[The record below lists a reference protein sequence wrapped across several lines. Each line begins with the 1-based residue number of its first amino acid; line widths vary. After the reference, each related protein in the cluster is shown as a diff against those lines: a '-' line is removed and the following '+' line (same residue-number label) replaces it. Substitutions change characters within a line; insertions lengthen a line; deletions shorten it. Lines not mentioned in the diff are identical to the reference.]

1 MNRNNNFSVLPF
13 YRNIDEQ
20 DSRRNYAYGEK
31 YPLYTP
37 LGSVPPFQI
46 VRKHN
51 AATVTAATLF
61 RADRTMQA
69 DILASLRTAGLKVK
83 QYADYNYDIVVFP
96 SIGQMNITTEDG
108 MYYIR
113 LRMSDGMLYY
123 SDIFT
128 VSAITSG
135 CLMLQWWDRDDLVME
150 DGRIAYIDEN
160 DEVDFRNTLWLNT
173 QLGKPDYEFEEQG
186 ETRDGYF
193 FPEKMISEKVYKCNF
208 LAPEYLCDVM
218 RLIRLSDYVV
228 LVDQYGNTYR
238 CDTFLC
244 TPKWQEQ
251 GNLAN
256 VEVEFTCNTVV
267 KKIGKAYIDTVTDDD
282 FNIDFNNDFD
292 IMVEEN
298 DVVVE
303 ENE

>member
-1 MNRNNNFSVLPF
+1 MKLKILFGAILCMFWSGFFFLPVA
-13 YRNIDEQ
+13 
-20 DSRRNYAYGEK
+20 SCAYGPGLQMERYPQVIPSDQFPVLAAEK
-31 YPLYTP
+31 LEAV
-37 LGSVPPFQI
+37 L
-46 VRKHN
+46 
-51 AATVTAATLF
+51 
-61 RADRTMQA
+61 
-69 DILASLRTAGLKVK
+69 
-83 QYADYNYDIVVFP
+83 
-96 SIGQMNITTEDG
+96 
-108 MYYIR
+108 
-113 LRMSDGMLYY
+113 
-123 SDIFT
+123 
-128 VSAITSG
+128 
-135 CLMLQWWDRDDLVME
+135 
-150 DGRIAYIDEN
+150 
-160 DEVDFRNTLWLNT
+160 
-173 QLGKPDYEFEEQG
+173 EEQG

-218 RLIRLSDYVV
+218 RLIRLSDHVV

-267 KKIGKAYIDTVTDDD
+267 KKIGKQYVEPGTDDD

-298 DVVVE
+298 DVMVE

>member
-1 MNRNNNFSVLPF
+1 MNQSNNISILPF
-13 YRNIDEQ
+13 YRSIDEQ

-46 VRKHN
+46 VRRHN
-51 AATVTAATLF
+51 SATVTAATLF
-61 RADRTMQA
+61 RTDRTMQA
-69 DILASLRTAGLKVK
+69 DILASLQSAGLKVR

-96 SIGQMNITTEDG
+96 SLGQMNITTEEG

-113 LRMSDGMLYY
+113 LRMSDSTLYY

-135 CLMLQWWDRDDLVME
+135 CLMLQWWDMSDLIM
-150 DGRIAYIDEN
+150 DGGRIAYVNSI
-160 DEVDFRNTLWLNT
+160 DEVDYRNTLWLNT

-218 RLIRLSDYVV
+218 RLIRLSDNVV
-228 LVDQYGNTYR
+228 VVDQYGNNYR

-256 VEVEFTCNTVV
+256 VEVEFTCDTVV
-267 KKIGKAYIDTVTDDD
+267 KKIGRGYAVDDSAD
-282 FNIDFNNDFD
+282 FNNDFNNDFD
-292 IMVEEN
+292 
-298 DVVVE
+298 VVTV

>member
-1 MNRNNNFSVLPF
+1 MNQSNNISVLPF
-13 YRNIDEQ
+13 YKNVDEQ
-20 DSRRNYAYGEK
+20 DRFRNYAYGET

-46 VRKHN
+46 VRNHN
-51 AATVTAATLF
+51 AATVTAAHLF
-61 RADRTMQA
+61 RADRTLQA
-69 DILASLRTAGLKVK
+69 DILAQMRTSGLKVK
-83 QYADYNYDIVVFP
+83 QYAEYKYDIVVFP
-96 SIGQMNITTEDG
+96 SLGLMNITVEEG

-113 LRMSDGMLYY
+113 LRMSDGTLYY
-123 SDIFT
+123 SDIFV
-128 VSAITSG
+128 VSSITNG
-135 CLMLQWWDRDDLVME
+135 CLMLQWWDVEDLIM
-150 DGRIAYIDEN
+150 DNGRIAYVDEN
-160 DEVDFRNTLWLNT
+160 SKVDFHNTLWLNT

-218 RLIRLSDYVV
+218 RLIRLSDKVSV
-228 LVDQYGNTYR
+228 LDQYGNSYR

-267 KKIGKAYIDTVTDDD
+267 KKIGRGYMVDTHGD
-282 FNIDFNNDFD
+282 FNHDFNDDFD
-292 IMVEEN
+292 IIVE
-298 DVVVE
+298 D
-303 ENE
+303 

>member
-1 MNRNNNFSVLPF
+1 MNQSNNISVLPF
-13 YRNIDEQ
+13 YKNVDEQ
-20 DSRRNYAYGEK
+20 DRFRNYAYGET

-46 VRKHN
+46 VRRHN
-51 AATVTAATLF
+51 SATVTAATLF
-61 RADRTMQA
+61 RTDRTMQA
-69 DILASLRTAGLKVK
+69 DILAALQTAGLQVK
-83 QYADYNYDIVVFP
+83 QYATYRYDIVVFP
-96 SIGQMNITTEDG
+96 SLGQMNITTEEG

-113 LRMSDGMLYY
+113 LRMSDGTLYY
-123 SDIFT
+123 SDIFV
-128 VSAITSG
+128 VSAITEG

-150 DGRIAYIDEN
+150 DGRIAYIDSN

-228 LVDQYGNTYR
+228 LVDQYGNSYR

-267 KKIGKAYIDTVTDDD
+267 KKIGKGYIEPGTDYD

-298 DVVVE
+298 DVMVE